1 MFVVENN
8 YDGLDVLATGAFAD
22 DGLTGVAPSGYSLIS
37 SAFYLYSSGRIL
49 GANVLPDITNGGA
62 PVSDFFESPPPGGYV
77 GALFSATYQPL
88 SGGSDVTIYADSD
101 YGCRPGAVDLGDDGT
116 GLHRSWVSR
125 LSEVAQ
131 GHLDRRLI
139 RLPFDLG
146 ESARLAV
153 FLFCPSLEHPGK

>member
-88 SGGSDVTIYADSD
+88 SGGSDVTIYATLTTV
-101 YGCRPGAVDLGDDGT
+101 AVPEPSTWAMMALGFI
-116 GLHRSWVSR
+116 GLGLAGYLRS
-125 LSEVAQ
+125 
-131 GHLDRRLI
+131 RRATSI
-139 RLPFDLG
+139 
-146 ESARLAV
+146 AA
-153 FLFCPSLEHPGK
+153 